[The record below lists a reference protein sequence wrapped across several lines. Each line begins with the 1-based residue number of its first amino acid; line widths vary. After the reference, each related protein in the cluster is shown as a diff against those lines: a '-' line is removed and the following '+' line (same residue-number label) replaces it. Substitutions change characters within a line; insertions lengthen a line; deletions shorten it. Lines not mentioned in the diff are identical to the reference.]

1 VGKRAKRLVSY
12 QLSLAIVIPLLVIAT
27 GALVAGVSYASTRS
41 SIRASVRSLFA
52 QITDQTADQAST
64 HLQAAAPAVDMLV
77 HLAASDGEPVS
88 DQELVRRE
96 LLVLRANPGF
106 SWVSFADP
114 AGAFTGVHRRP
125 DGTLIIKETRF
136 VDGKSVLDEHAVD
149 GTPIRSEA
157 DSGYDPRTRPFYV
170 RATAAKALVWT
181 DPYVF
186 FDEAVPGITCA
197 APVYGSDGALRGV
210 VSVDFDLNSLSAF
223 VATLHASPHARV
235 FIYTDDGLVL
245 AHPTA
250 QVITRGAHGAGKL
263 VTADDLHDEALRAYV
278 HAGAPETFSSGG
290 ERYLA
295 TARPFSPGAGLHWHV
310 GVIAPEADFTGAL
323 ERMTRDILLVS
334 IVVIVI
340 AVVFALT
347 FARRVARP
355 LVHLAK
361 EMDRVGQFELDGEDP
376 PPSRYREIEMMNH
389 ALVRTRK
396 GLASFGVY
404 VPRDLVRAVLASGQR
419 AELGGKTRPM
429 SVFFSDLAGFTSL
442 SETMRPAE
450 LVELLGVYF
459 DEMSTVITAHHGTI
473 DKFIGDAI
481 MAFWNAPTDDADH
494 ALHACA
500 AALAFQTK
508 LDEIKRRDP
517 SLAGLSARIGIASG
531 DVVVGNIGAHQR
543 MNYTVMGDT
552 VNLASRLEG
561 LGKAYGTKIL
571 ISEGCRRAAGDGLI
585 ARAIDVVAVKGKSHG
600 VRVYEP
606 LALASQADDAARA
619 VAALSMQAFDAYLAR
634 RWSDAGALYD
644 EIGTRLP
651 GDAAARAM
659 KARCVA
665 YAAAPPPM
673 EWTGT
678 HVMHE
683 K

>member
-1 VGKRAKRLVSY
+1 
-12 QLSLAIVIPLLVIAT
+12 VIPLLVVVT

-52 QITDQTADQAST
+52 QITDQTANQAST
-64 HLQAAAPAVDMLV
+64 HLQAAAPAVDMLA
-77 HLAASDGEPVS
+77 HLAAADAAPASA
-88 DQELVRRE
+88 QELVRRE

-114 AGAFTGVHRRP
+114 DGAFTGVHRRP
-125 DGTLIIKETRF
+125 DGTLIIKQTRL
-136 VDGKSVLDEHAVD
+136 VDGKSVLEERAVD
-149 GTPIRSEA
+149 TGQLIHSEP
-157 DSGYDPRTRPFYV
+157 DSGYDPRTRPFYA

-197 APVYGSDGALRGV
+197 EPVYGGDGALRGV

-223 VATLHASPHARV
+223 VATLHASAHARV

-263 VTADDLHDEALRAYV
+263 VTADDLQDEALRAYF
-278 HAGAPETFSSGG
+278 HAGAHETFSSGG

-310 GVIAPEADFTGAL
+310 GVIAPESDFTGAL

-361 EMDRVGQFELDGEDP
+361 EMDRVGQFDLDGEDP
-376 PPSRYREIEMMNH
+376 PASRYREIEMMNH

-442 SETMRPAE
+442 SETMTPAQ

-459 DEMSTVITAHHGTI
+459 DEMSTVIGAHHGTI

-481 MAFWNAPTDDADH
+481 MAFWNAPVDDPDH
-494 ALHACA
+494 AVHAVG
-500 AALAFQTK
+500 AALAFQRK

-571 ISEGCRRAAGDGLI
+571 ISEGCRRAAGDAI
-585 ARAIDVVAVKGKSHG
+585 VARAIDVVAVKGKSQG

-606 LALASQADDAARA
+606 LALADQAEDRVRALAARSA
-619 VAALSMQAFDAYLAR
+619 HAFDAYLAR
-634 RWSDAGALYD
+634 RWGEAAALYD
-644 EIGTRLP
+644 QI
-651 GDAAARAM
+651 GDAAAQAM
-659 KARCVA
+659 KARCEA
-665 YAAAPPPM
+665 YALAPPPP